1 TKAVVKTL
9 DKISHSYIA
18 GALSGKA
25 AMVLVQN
32 GLKNSSTIHRMLQ
45 WSPNGGFLK
54 NASDP
59 LEEDL
64 VIIDE
69 ASMNNNTLFLD
80 ILRAIEPGKRLLLIG
95 DNGQLPPI
103 GHGALFEV
111 LVKLNVRRGEL
122 SKVRRQAAKSG
133 VSTVAKEVR
142 HHVQMSEYEAE
153 EIRLLGELEGMR
165 VFNYIDKTNIYGGLM

>member
-1 TKAVVKTL
+1 
-9 DKISHSYIA
+9 A

-80 ILRAIEPGKRLLLIG
+80 ILERLSRARDYFLLEIM
-95 DNGQLPPI
+95 DNYLLSDME
-103 GHGALFEV
+103 HCLKFFS
-111 LVKLNVRRGEL
+111 NSMFHEL
-122 SKVRRQAAKSG
+122 S
-133 VSTVAKEVR
+133 
-142 HHVQMSEYEAE
+142 
-153 EIRLLGELEGMR
+153 
-165 VFNYIDKTNIYGGLM
+165 